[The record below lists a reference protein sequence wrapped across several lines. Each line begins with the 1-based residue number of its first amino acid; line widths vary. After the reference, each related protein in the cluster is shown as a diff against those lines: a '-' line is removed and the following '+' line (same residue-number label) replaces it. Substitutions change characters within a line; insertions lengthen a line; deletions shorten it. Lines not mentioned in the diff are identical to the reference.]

1 MDMIRLCDPPLAE
14 EMMKLRGKMVSLL
27 ELSSR
32 SEFVELDIKLQEG
45 MELMPFQ
52 TAGVSYMLSAGR
64 ALNACPMGLGKTPMG
79 AACIKALFDK
89 GYAKTALVVCPA
101 SLKRNWQNEIK
112 AWTGF
117 DSEVVSGKWKP
128 VRCRIAIINYDILKK
143 FEAWIGSI
151 QWDILLGDEIHYV
164 KSYKAG
170 RTKEFMKIDSKYFFA
185 LSGTPMPNNPSEL
198 FPVLHKMRPDIFP
211 DRWRFCNEY
220 CYIVKDFGHM
230 KIVGGRNLERLKN
243 KMRATCMFRVKKDD
257 VLKDLPPKRRQIIE
271 VENTL
276 GELSDAELE
285 AYDDAS
291 RLKAELKD
299 MKVKCEATHDVES
312 HREAMEQFASKTQEY
327 QAAYGKLSTAR
338 KELAISK
345 VPICLEHILSVLES
359 EDKLVVFVYHKD
371 AGYSIEESLNKAGVK
386 SAFMCG
392 DTPSDARQEM
402 VQQFM
407 KGDLRVLIG
416 SFGAMGT
423 GWTLTVASVSV
434 FTELD
439 WVPATL
445 DQSEDRIHR
454 IGQVNPVLIQY
465 LILQNSL
472 DSKMIRK
479 LVVKGRLIEQVME

>member
-1 MDMIRLCDPPLAE
+1 
-14 EMMKLRGKMVSLL
+14 
-27 ELSSR
+27 
-32 SEFVELDIKLQEG
+32 
-45 MELMPFQ
+45 
-52 TAGVSYMLSAGR
+52 
-64 ALNACPMGLGKTPMG
+64 MGLGKTPMG